1 MVVVGGNFPGWPET
15 IRVAQGEVRVLP
27 SSPQNRRRMSTQP
40 KGQAVFVAALV
51 ALGAWTAAVFAPS
64 LATAD
69 LAITRWLQQYAS
81 PTLDTLLSLLT
92 FLGNAEITVLFLIL
106 MGIALVRRGQAP
118 LAIALWAV
126 FIGGSAIEWAAKH
139 LLPHASVPES
149 LQRLGLNIFHHQFH
163 TPYSYPSGHAFR
175 TLLLATAV
183 SWVWTRSREGAV
195 WLRYLLGTLVVLI
208 GVALVYLG
216 DHWASEVVGGFLLA
230 TVAVVLLR
238 MQRGELSKT
247 PAT

>member
-1 MVVVGGNFPGWPET
+1 
-15 IRVAQGEVRVLP
+15 
-27 SSPQNRRRMSTQP
+27 MSTQP
-40 KGQAVFVAALV
+40 KGQAIFVAALV
-51 ALGAWTAAVFAPS
+51 AFGVWTATVLTPS

-81 PTLDTLLSLLT
+81 PTLDALLSLLT
-92 FLGNAEITVLFLIL
+92 ILGNAEITVVFVIL
-106 MGIALVRRGQAP
+106 MGIVLVRRGQAP

-139 LLPHASVPES
+139 SLPHAGVPAF
-149 LQRLGLNIFHHQFH
+149 LQRHGLNIYHRQFH
-163 TPYSYPSGHAFR
+163 TPYAYPSGHAFR

-183 SWVWTRSREGAV
+183 SETRMRFRKATA
-195 WLRYLLGTLVVLI
+195 WLRYLLGAFVVLM

-230 TVAVVLLR
+230 SAAVAFLR
-238 MQRGELSKT
+238 SQRGALART
-247 PAT
+247 PSI

>member
-1 MVVVGGNFPGWPET
+1 
-15 IRVAQGEVRVLP
+15 
-27 SSPQNRRRMSTQP
+27 MSTQP
-40 KGQAVFVAALV
+40 KSQAIFVAAIV
-51 ALGAWTAAVFAPS
+51 ALGAWTAAVFTPS
-64 LATAD
+64 VATAD

-92 FLGNAEITVLFLIL
+92 FLGNAEITIVFAIL

-118 LAIALWAV
+118 RAMALWAV

-139 LLPHASVPES
+139 ALPHASVPES

-175 TLLLATAV
+175 TLLLATAI
-183 SWVWTRSREGAV
+183 SWMWTGARAGV
-195 WLRYLLGTLVVLI
+195 AWLRYLLGALVILM

-230 TVAVVLLR
+230 ILAVVLLR
-238 MQRGELSKT
+238 AQRGVLSRT
-247 PAT
+247 SSP